1 MSTVFSQFK
10 PQRIKTAFFCP
21 KDRNRFRSN
30 IVEKVHIIESMMKK
44 DQKIKILRKNQR
56 QLSYLRIF
64 VAELMFRTP

>member
-21 KDRNRFRSN
+21 KGRNRFRSN

-44 DQKIKILRKNQR
+44 DQKNKNIEKKSETVILSENICR
-56 QLSYLRIF
+56 RIN
-64 VAELMFRTP
+64 V